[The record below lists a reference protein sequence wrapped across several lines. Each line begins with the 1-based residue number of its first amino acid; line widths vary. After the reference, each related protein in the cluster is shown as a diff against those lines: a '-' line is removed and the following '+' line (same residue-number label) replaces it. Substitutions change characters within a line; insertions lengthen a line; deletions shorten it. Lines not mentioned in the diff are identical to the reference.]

1 MEISMDRAESAE
13 MSEPC
18 SKQNRRAA
26 VLAMLPLLACTALHA
41 DEGDDRRLQWKLTPS
56 YYDNSDGTH
65 AYDVNLRADFGDQRA
80 WIGDYRD
87 SQGYHQARAGFDWV
101 NQIGFVNLDLSGQYA
116 TGGFF
121 GGSATAQIGSDDNYA
136 ILGWGRTNL
145 HPYYN
150 LNFDPNDA
158 VTAGFGTKALM
169 RGLEAQLYHIW
180 DDRLATRQHVT
191 HLLLRYAIDDHSR
204 CSLDLSYKHGLAD
217 PETYVHG
224 YAIAATY
231 AWHHVFA
238 RLAYDQHANFNLPN
252 QKRIS
257 VGLLF

>member
-1 MEISMDRAESAE
+1 MPAPHSTEFRLS
-13 MSEPC
+13 
-18 SKQNRRAA
+18 A
-26 VLAMLPLLACTALHA
+26 VLATVSLLLCATARA
-41 DEGDDRRLQWKLTPS
+41 DDETGDDRRLQWKLTPS

-65 AYDVNLRADFGDQRA
+65 ARDANLRADFGDQRA

-87 SQGYHQARAGFDWV
+87 SQGYRQARAGFDAV
-101 NQIGFVNLDLSGQYA
+101 TQIGIVNLDFSGQYA
-116 TGGFF
+116 TGGFW
-121 GGSATAQIGSDDNYA
+121 GGSVTSQTGGDSYA

-145 HPYYN
+145 HTYYN

-158 VTAGFGTKALM
+158 VTVGFGTKALAQ
-169 RGLEAQLYHIW
+169 GLEAQIYHLW
-180 DDRLATRQHVT
+180 DDRLPTRQHVT
-191 HLLLRYAIDDHSR
+191 HLLLHYDVNDRSR

-217 PETYVHG
+217 PQTYVRG

-257 VGLLF
+257 VGLSF

>member
-1 MEISMDRAESAE
+1 MSAHH
-13 MSEPC
+13 
-18 SKQNRRAA
+18 SKTNRLAT
-26 VLAMLPLLACTALHA
+26 VLAIFPLFVCLASHA
-41 DEGDDRRLQWKLTPS
+41 DGGDDDRHLSWKLTPS
-56 YYDNSDGTH
+56 YYANSDDTH
-65 AYDVNLRADFGDQRA
+65 ARDVNLRADFGDQRA

-87 SQGYHQARAGFDWV
+87 SQGYHQSRAGFDAVTQVGIV
-101 NQIGFVNLDLSGQYA
+101 NFDFSGQYA
-116 TGGFF
+116 TGGFW
-121 GGSATAQIGSDDNYA
+121 GGSVTTQIGSDANYA
-136 ILGWGRTNL
+136 IVGWGRTNL

-158 VTAGFGTKALM
+158 ITVGFGTKALA

-180 DDRLATRQHVT
+180 DDRLPTRQHVT
-191 HLLLRYAIDDHSR
+191 HLLMHYALTEQSR

-217 PETYVHG
+217 PQTYVHG

-238 RLAYDQHANFNLPN
+238 RFAYDQHANFNVPN